1 MNKGTI
7 CFIHKCR
14 ILLKKKCKMKRKR
27 AHFFKNDV
35 KGICKPAFKKMINH
49 HLQSKKWGY
58 KAIFI
63 IPDSTKKL
71 KIASFF

>member
-1 MNKGTI
+1 
-7 CFIHKCR
+7 
-14 ILLKKKCKMKRKR
+14 MKRKR